1 LTRERAY
8 GTLNET
14 VRSLF
19 YRGFYVSKG
28 DDTRNRIL
36 ETSVNLFN
44 QHGFAGTSLSDVMQA
59 SGLQKGG
66 IYRHFESKD
75 ELALETFDHAYDRLR
90 RHYLQA
96 LRGIRRAPDRL
107 EAMVSAFGDL
117 AEGAPLLGGC
127 PILNTAIDSD
137 DTHPALLAKARAA
150 MADWMSLFVM
160 ILNSGRERGQIRAD
174 IDVSNEAAHIIA
186 NLEGALVLCRIFDDP
201 VYLELIKA
209 SLRQHFQ
216 ADLLA

>member
-1 LTRERAY
+1 M
-8 GTLNET
+8 
-14 VRSLF
+14 
-19 YRGFYVSKG
+19 SKG

-44 QHGFAGTSLSDVMQA
+44 QRGFAGTSLSDVMLA
-59 SGLQKGG
+59 TGLQKGG

-75 ELALETFDHAYDRLR
+75 ELALETFDHAYGRLR

-96 LRGIRRAPDRL
+96 MRGIRSAPDRL
-107 EAMVSAFGDL
+107 NAMVSAFGDL

-150 MADWMSLFVM
+150 MDDWMSAFEV
-160 ILNSGRERGQIRAD
+160 ILNSGRERGEIRTD
-174 IDVSNEAAHIIA
+174 IDVSGEAAHIIA
-186 NLEGALVLCRIFDDP
+186 NLEGALVLCRVFDDP
-201 VYLELIKA
+201 AYLERMKE
-209 SLRQHFQ
+209 SLREHFRD
-216 ADLLA
+216 DLLA